1 MNTIDIGSRIG
12 SLTITDIYSDN
23 GRRVRAQCDC
33 GMITR
38 PRYNDV
44 RSGAVQSCGCV
55 RRSYSPRT
63 ANGQC
68 ATPIYKMWRNML
80 DRCARRLDYRAKG
93 ITVWEYWQNDFDVFR
108 SWALENGF
116 EEGLTLDRRDNA
128 QGYRPSNC
136 RFVTHAIQKQN
147 RDVVTID
154 LATVDAIRVAYYYD
168 DVTTREL
175 AKRTG
180 STINKVWNALNRK
193 KWSNAIQLFRPI
205 DYRTYPRL
213 RPSAS
218 ADATLAS
225 IIAHYA

>member
-1 MNTIDIGSRIG
+1 MNIITIGARIG

-23 GRRVRAQCDC
+23 GRRVRAECAC
-33 GMITR
+33 GTITR

-55 RRSYSPRT
+55 RRSYSPRLT
-63 ANGQC
+63 NGQC

-80 DRCARRLDYRAKG
+80 DRCARRLDYREKG
-93 ITVWEYWQNDFDVFR
+93 ITVWEYWQNDFEAFKA
-108 SWALENGF
+108 WALENGF

-147 RDVVTID
+147 RDVVTLD
-154 LATVDAIRVAYYYD
+154 LATVDAIRIGYYYSD
-168 DVTTREL
+168 WSMPEL
-175 AKRTG
+175 ARNTG
-180 STINKVWNALNRK
+180 RAHNEVRNALSRPT
-193 KWSNAIQLFRPI
+193 WTNALQLFRE
-205 DYRTYPRL
+205 YRPRKS
-213 RPSAS
+213 RPDA
-218 ADATLAS
+218 ADAALAS